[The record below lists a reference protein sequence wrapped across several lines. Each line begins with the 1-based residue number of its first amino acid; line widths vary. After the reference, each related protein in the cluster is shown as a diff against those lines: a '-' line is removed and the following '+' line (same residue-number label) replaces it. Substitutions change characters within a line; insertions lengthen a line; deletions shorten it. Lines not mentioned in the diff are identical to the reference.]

1 GEFMKSKVKNFF
13 STIHLQGAVTRD
25 AQGEDF
31 TEILDMHHH
40 GVRILGDGIVPLSNS
55 DRMMKTLQYLQK
67 FEGILFDHSYD
78 PLLALF
84 GQMHEGLTSTMIG
97 LKGIASMTE
106 EVAVKKN
113 IDILR
118 YTGGSIHFQT
128 VSTAGAIKTIREAK
142 KEGLKVTS
150 DVSLYQL
157 LFSDEDLVDFNTALK
172 VIPPFREK
180 EDREALIEG
189 LKDGTIDAI
198 VSNHQPIDVDA
209 KHMEFDLASFGM
221 VGLPTFLSGMIQLEE
236 ELGWPLLISKVTNGP
251 LRV

>member
-1 GEFMKSKVKNFF
+1 MSMSILLKSLQLIDDQVHDPTDYFYDGKVIHKVSNQELSSKELEVVDCTGLLASMGWVDLRCFAGEPGLEHRETLESLNVTLKTSGFTEAVILPNTSPVIQSKSEVEFIKSKFKNFF

-40 GVRILGDGIVPLSNS
+40 GVRIFGDGIVPLSNS

-97 LKGIASMTE
+97 LKGIASMAE

-128 VSTAGAIKTIREAK
+128 VSTAGAIK
-142 KEGLKVTS
+142 
-150 DVSLYQL
+150 
-157 LFSDEDLVDFNTALK
+157 
-172 VIPPFREK
+172 
-180 EDREALIEG
+180 
-189 LKDGTIDAI
+189 
-198 VSNHQPIDVDA
+198 
-209 KHMEFDLASFGM
+209 
-221 VGLPTFLSGMIQLEE
+221 
-236 ELGWPLLISKVTNGP
+236 
-251 LRV
+251 